1 MKKGESGVG
10 NGESRRS
17 NEWNEFLSRSGRLE
31 VVDATGQGHVLDHS
45 HAPFANSSHPI
56 QEEVVMKTPNPIS
69 PLPTPDSPMPTPHS
83 PLPTALALY
92 HTMQIIRQTEEELAR
107 CHQRGLIHGACH
119 TYVGQEAIATGVCAH
134 LTARDPIFS
143 THRGHGHALAKGM
156 PPSELMAELFGRSTG
171 CSRGRGGS
179 MHLFSPEIGMMGT
192 SGIVGPCL
200 LQACGG
206 GYSSKILKNGTVAAA
221 FFGDGA
227 VNNGAFHESLNMA
240 SIWNLPVL
248 FICENNQYATEVPF
262 SYSSGNPNVGSRG
275 SAYGIFGITVDG
287 NDVMEIYRVAGEA
300 VARARSGGGPTL
312 IECKTYRTRAHAEGM
327 GDFTY
332 RTKEEVASWKERCPI
347 ARLRG
352 AVGSDSMFDQIDQE
366 VAEMVRKGREFAES
380 SPVPDS
386 SSATTNVFSPSRSC
400 VPSNDSPLP
409 ISHSRQLTFVAA
421 TLEALDQAMAADPK
435 IFVMG
440 EGIGERGGNFRTTFG
455 LQAKYG
461 GDRLCDTPICE
472 RGFVGLA
479 CGAAMT
485 GTRPII
491 DFMFIDFINDSFG
504 EIVNQ
509 IAKMQYMSSG
519 RLKMPVLLRGC
530 GGVGHSAATHHSGMY
545 HSIYSHIPGLRV
557 VLPSNPYDAKGLMA
571 YALRSDDPVLFLE
584 HRELMQ
590 TKGHVPTEH
599 YEIPFG
605 QARVHRPGTDVTV
618 VALSLMVQ
626 HALQAAEQLTA
637 EGTSVEVIDP
647 RTVSPLDIDTILKS
661 VSKTGRMLVVDE
673 AFGPCGFASEIA
685 AQVSDAGFD
694 DLDAPIKR
702 LHGAQA
708 PTPYAPTLEQA
719 VVPNIQRITQA
730 IRDLVKE

>member
-1 MKKGESGVG
+1 MNQNQS
-10 NGESRRS
+10 
-17 NEWNEFLSRSGRLE
+17 LSDE
-31 VVDATGQGHVLDHS
+31 QI
-45 HAPFANSSHPI
+45 F
-56 QEEVVMKTPNPIS
+56 
-69 PLPTPDSPMPTPHS
+69 
-83 PLPTALALY
+83 ALY
-92 HTMQIIRQTEEELAR
+92 RTMQIIRQTEEELAR

-134 LTARDPIFS
+134 LTAKDSVFS

-156 PPSELMAELFGRSTG
+156 PPRELIAELFGRSTG

-192 SGIVGPCL
+192 SGIVGPCV

-206 GYSSKILKNGTVAAA
+206 GYSSKLLKNGTVGVA

-227 VNNGAFHESLNMA
+227 VNNGAFHEGLNMA
-240 SIWNLPVL
+240 SIWKLPVL
-248 FICENNQYATEVPF
+248 FVCENNQFATEVPF
-262 SYSSGNPNVGSRG
+262 AYASGIPDVGRR
-275 SAYGIFGITVDG
+275 AANYGIPGFEVDG
-287 NDVMEIYRVAGEA
+287 NDVLEVSRVAGEA
-300 VARARSGGGPTL
+300 IARARAGGGPTL

-332 RTKEEVASWKERCPI
+332 RTREDVAAWKERCPI
-347 ARLRG
+347 RRLVERHEPLRSRF
-352 AVGSDSMFDQIDQE
+352 AAIDGE
-366 VAEMVRKGREFAES
+366 VAQLVREAKESAES
-380 SPVPDS
+380 SAAPTPD
-386 SSATTNVFSPSRSC
+386 SATTHVYAQPRARPQPEPSRTAN
-400 VPSNDSPLP
+400 P
-409 ISHSRQLTFVAA
+409 RERTFVAA
-421 TLEALDQAMAADPK
+421 TLEALDHAMTNDPT

-440 EGIGERGGNFRTTFG
+440 EGIGVRGGNFTTTQG
-455 LQAKYG
+455 LYAKYG
-461 GDRLCDTPICE
+461 PDRLCDTPICE

-485 GTRPII
+485 GTRPIV

-545 HSIYSHIPGLRV
+545 HSIYSHVPGLRV

-571 YALRSDDPVLFLE
+571 HALRSDDPVLFLE

-590 TKGHVPTEH
+590 TKGHVPPEH

-605 QARVHRPGTDVTV
+605 QARVHRPGSDVTV

-626 HALQAAEQLTA
+626 HALKAAEQLA
-637 EGTSVEVIDP
+637 SEGVSVEVIDP
-647 RTVSPLDIDTILKS
+647 RTVSPLDSDTILKS
-661 VSKTGRMLVVDE
+661 VSKTGRILIVDE

-685 AQVSDAGFD
+685 AQVADAGFD

-702 LHGAQA
+702 LHGEQA

-719 VVPNIQRITQA
+719 MVPNVERITLA
-730 IRDLVKE
+730 IRELVRE

>member
-1 MKKGESGVG
+1 
-10 NGESRRS
+10 
-17 NEWNEFLSRSGRLE
+17 
-31 VVDATGQGHVLDHS
+31 
-45 HAPFANSSHPI
+45 
-56 QEEVVMKTPNPIS
+56 
-69 PLPTPDSPMPTPHS
+69 
-83 PLPTALALY
+83 
-92 HTMQIIRQTEEELAR
+92 
-107 CHQRGLIHGACH
+107 
-119 TYVGQEAIATGVCAH
+119 
-134 LTARDPIFS
+134 
-143 THRGHGHALAKGM
+143 M
-156 PPSELMAELFGRSTG
+156 PPRELIAELFGRETG

-227 VNNGAFHESLNMA
+227 VNNGAFHEGLNMA
-240 SIWNLPVL
+240 SIWKLPVL

-262 SYSSGNPNVGSRG
+262 SYSSGNPSIGSRG
-275 SAYGIFGITVDG
+275 AAYGIPGITIDG
-287 NDVMEIYRVAGEA
+287 NDVLEIYRVAAEA

-332 RTKEEVASWKERCPI
+332 RTKEEVAAWKERCPI
-347 ARLRG
+347 ARLRTENG
-352 AVGSDSMFDQIDQE
+352 AMIDQFDAVDQE
-366 VAEMVRKGREFAES
+366 VVGLVKEARDFAERS
-380 SPVPDS
+380 EVPPART
-386 SSATTNVFSPSRSC
+386 ATTHVYSAGVVDAQLPKSDSESRELS
-400 VPSNDSPLP
+400 
-409 ISHSRQLTFVAA
+409 FVAA

-440 EGIGERGGNFRTTFG
+440 EGIGVRGGNFTTTLG
-455 LQAKYG
+455 LYAKYG
-461 GDRLCDTPICE
+461 ADRLCDTPICE

-519 RLKMPVLLRGC
+519 RLKMPVVLRGC

-557 VLPSNPYDAKGLMA
+557 VLPSNPYDAKGLFA
-571 YALRSDDPVLFLE
+571 HALRSDDPVLFLE

-590 TKGHVPTEH
+590 SKGSVPREH

-605 QARVHRPGTDVTV
+605 KARVARAGTDVTV

-626 HALQAAEQLTA
+626 HALQAAEQLA
-637 EGTSVEVIDP
+637 GEHISVEIIDP
-647 RTVSPLDIDTILKS
+647 RTVSPLDVDSILQS
-661 VSKTGRMLVVDE
+661 VAKTGRLLVVDE

-685 AQVSDAGFD
+685 AHVADAGFN

-702 LHGAQA
+702 LHGAFA
-708 PTPYAPTLEQA
+708 PTPYAPTLERA
-719 VVPNIQRITQA
+719 VVPDVAQVVQA
-730 IRDLVKE
+730 IRDLMGE